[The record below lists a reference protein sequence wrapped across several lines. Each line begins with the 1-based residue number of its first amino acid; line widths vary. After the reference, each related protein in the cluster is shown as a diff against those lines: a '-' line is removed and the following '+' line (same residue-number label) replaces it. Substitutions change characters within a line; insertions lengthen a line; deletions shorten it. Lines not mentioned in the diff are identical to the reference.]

1 MEVIEGGDLAAQ
13 HKAHAGNFNEA
24 EVAVYTAEILSGLW
38 FLHNSGIIY
47 RDLKLDNILLDKGS
61 YLPLRLYICLR
72 AGARIYYV
80 SMHASVSVSASVFVS
95 VLVSVALS
103 AASGKG
109 TFNSDDAITTFKDGH
124 IKLSDFGLAKDQ
136 IGHGGKTR
144 TMCGTARYLAPEI
157 VEHNSY
163 GTEVDLW
170 ALGVCM
176 FELLLGSN
184 PFTLES
190 VRGADGGGDDGSMAE
205 AAKATLYERILGAD
219 VDFPSRLSTG
229 ATVIISGLL
238 HKSPEQ
244 RLGCHARRGEQDL
257 KECAFLRHINWDH
270 ARDQKLHAPIIPQA
284 RMEDSNSSKDDI
296 NPSAELKKI
305 NPEQFGGF
313 NDATEDGSGINNSL
327 FADFDWAQT
336 VASK

>member
-1 MEVIEGGDLAAQ
+1 
-13 HKAHAGNFNEA
+13 
-24 EVAVYTAEILSGLW
+24 
-38 FLHNSGIIY
+38 
-47 RDLKLDNILLDKGS
+47 
-61 YLPLRLYICLR
+61 
-72 AGARIYYV
+72 
-80 SMHASVSVSASVFVS
+80 
-95 VLVSVALS
+95 
-103 AASGKG
+103 
-109 TFNSDDAITTFKDGH
+109 
-124 IKLSDFGLAKDQ
+124 
-136 IGHGGKTR
+136 
-144 TMCGTARYLAPEI
+144 MCGTARYLAPEI

-229 ATVIISGLL
+229 ATVIIGGLL

-284 RMEDSNSSKDDI
+284 RMEDSKSSKDDI